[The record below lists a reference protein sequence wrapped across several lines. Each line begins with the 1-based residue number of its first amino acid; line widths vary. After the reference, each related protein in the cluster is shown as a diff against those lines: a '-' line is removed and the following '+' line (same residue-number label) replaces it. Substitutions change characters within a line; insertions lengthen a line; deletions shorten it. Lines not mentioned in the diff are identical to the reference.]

1 MSGPTWITWGMALLL
16 VAVQSLAAP
25 GIKHRNVELKGGA
38 VDVSGS
44 ISGDQSVEYAFSSP
58 GAQVVGIGLK
68 TRHKMAYFDL
78 LRADSEDPL
87 FNGAISGRNFLGELP
102 AAGTYRVRV
111 YLMRDAARRQE
122 SASYTLSISLR
133 DSNKPADAVAAA
145 AMTAAPGAPASA
157 AHQAPP
163 STHVQVPFDQTLS
176 LQGIS
181 FHVQSPN
188 AGVPNRISITP
199 EGLSVD
205 NSAIA
210 RPVEGLVVGAEVADL
225 NADGSP
231 EVYVFVRGADEQARA
246 SLVAYAANRKRSLSD
261 VYLPPVDETPGNA
274 QGYQGHDELRTA
286 GDALV
291 RRFPLYKSG
300 DAADAPGGGTRE
312 LRYKL
317 RAGEAG
323 WRLVLDRVVAY

>member
-1 MSGPTWITWGMALLL
+1 MRKAKWATMTYALVL
-16 VAVQSLAAP
+16 VVAQALAAA

-38 VDVSGS
+38 ADVSGS
-44 ISGDQSVEYAFSSP
+44 ISGDQSIEYAFTSP
-58 GAQVVGIGLK
+58 GSQVVGIGLK

-87 FNGAISGRNFLGELP
+87 FNGSISGRNFLGELP

-133 DSNKPADAVAAA
+133 DSNKPADAAAQA
-145 AMTAAPGAPASA
+145 AVTAVSGAPASA
-157 AHQAPP
+157 SHHAPNAA
-163 STHVQVPFDQTLS
+163 HVQVPFDQTLS
-176 LQGIS
+176 LLGIT

-188 AGVPNRISITP
+188 AGVPNKVSITP
-199 EGLSVD
+199 EGLSAD

-261 VYLPPVDETPGNA
+261 VYLPPLDETPGNS
-274 QGYQGHDELRTA
+274 QGYQGHDELRTV

-291 RRFPLYKSG
+291 RRFPLYKAG
-300 DAADAPGGGTRE
+300 DAEDAPRGGTRE